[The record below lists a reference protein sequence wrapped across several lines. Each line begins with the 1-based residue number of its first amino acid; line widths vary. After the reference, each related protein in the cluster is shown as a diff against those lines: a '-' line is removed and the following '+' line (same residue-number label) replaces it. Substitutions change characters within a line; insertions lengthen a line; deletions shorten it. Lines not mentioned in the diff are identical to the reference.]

1 MAATASRS
9 TRRAAARA
17 LTAVV
22 LLPLLYASPGLAMP
36 PGYYVDSL
44 EAQAPRPTWADGK
57 DGEFTYTIRRGYPD
71 STAARLLG
79 IAEAVYPPRDL
90 LVRLAVE
97 KGAEMGADSAGVP
110 LWWYSGVG
118 ARRIPYAVTAGA
130 LAHYLNLT
138 QLYRARAF
146 REAGTR
152 PLFLS
157 ELYYRASI
165 AERDSF
171 TLRGGTYAGVYV
183 ASLTLDW
190 TYDDGT
196 FLPLTEAHRVVVL
209 SRDGAVLA
217 IDGDGAAEEKVTFST
232 HRGIGRQEQ
241 ILH

>member
-1 MAATASRS
+1 MPAAASRS
-9 TRRAAARA
+9 VRRAVAWA
-17 LTAVV
+17 LA
-22 LLPLLYASPGLAMP
+22 LPLIGASPGLAMP
-36 PGYYVDSL
+36 PGYFVDSL
-44 EAQAPRPTWADGK
+44 EAQTPRPTWADER
-57 DGEFTYTIRRGYPD
+57 DGEFTYTIRRGFPD

-97 KGAEMGADSAGVP
+97 KGSEMGPDSAGVP

-157 ELYYRASI
+157 ELLYRATI

-171 TLRGGTYAGVYV
+171 TLRGVTYAGAYV

-209 SRDGAVLA
+209 SPDGAVLA
-217 IDGDGAAEEKVTFST
+217 IEGDGTAEEKVTFST

>member
-1 MAATASRS
+1 MAAAASRLPAA
-9 TRRAAARA
+9 RRAALWTPA
-17 LTAVV
+17 L
-22 LLPLLYASPGLAMP
+22 LILCASPGRALP
-36 PGYYVDSL
+36 PGYFVDSL
-44 EAQAPRPTWADGK
+44 EAFAPRPTWAEEK
-57 DGEFTYTIRRGYPD
+57 DGEFTYSIRRGFPD

-90 LVRLAVE
+90 LIRLAVE
-97 KGAEMGADSAGVP
+97 KGAEMGSDTTGVP

-130 LAHYLNLT
+130 LAHYLRLS
-138 QLYRARAF
+138 QLYRERAF

-152 PLFLS
+152 PLFWS
-157 ELYYRASI
+157 ELLYRGTI

-171 TLRGGTYAGVYV
+171 VLRGETYADVYV
-183 ASLTLDW
+183 ASLSLDW

-209 SRDGAVLA
+209 SPAGAVLA
-217 IDGDGAAEEKVTFST
+217 IEGDGTAEEKVKFST